1 MDEQDPLV
9 IALRARANRDAE
21 DFRRESPDAAPAERW
36 VENRFTASLPLAA
49 HDAGVDP
56 GPEPHQE
63 LFKLY
68 TLELTRALGI
78 PTPREKGE
86 KDNTP
91 KDLPTPGER

>member
-1 MDEQDPLV
+1 MDERDPLV
-9 IALRARANRDAE
+9 VALRARAARDAE
-21 DFRRESPDAAPAERW
+21 DFRRQYPDAAPTEKW

-56 GPEPHQE
+56 GPEPHPE

-78 PTPREKGE
+78 PAPREERE
-86 KDNTP
+86 KDDMP